1 MPLLI
6 CGWMYFFYF
15 FNRMR
20 SRESVSGDGARS
32 FLESNMFK
40 LIKKLGRDERG
51 VSALEYAVLAAVV
64 VSAVIAAGN
73 VLGGSSGLSSVFTS
87 IMSTITGKV
96 TSSTSSSST

>member
-1 MPLLI
+1 
-6 CGWMYFFYF
+6 MYFFYF

-64 VSAVIAAGN
+64 VSAVIAGAS
-73 VLGGSSGLSSVFTS
+73 VLSGANGLTGVFTKIMTS
-87 IMSTITGKV
+87 INGQVSSATG
-96 TSSTSSSST
+96 SSSS